1 MTRNPMYRLLCTL
14 VPTCLALVAC
24 GGGGD
29 STGAANT
36 PYVAARSASFSPTT
50 AKDKATNGQDVA
62 LHWVYTVNNGQPVMA
77 NLLGLSI
84 GVTVS
89 PIEMTLDPANLQR
102 RVTLQGPVSGVA
114 NGTAF
119 GGTFSATIAEDLSVS
134 AGKTLFNAQSAEVNV
149 SLTGGGESATG
160 KLNANVRN
168 FSPAYEWFPA
178 RETLDQ
184 LPIGHVET
192 ITSNGT
198 VDLNITVTDVPP
210 IVKSNQPNSISERWT
225 VLEKLPVMVV
235 QGKSY
240 SNIVRLSRQTRV
252 PDFSGNLTT
261 VTMYYWVAKGV
272 GMIKGQGIFRILNID
287 DVVYELTETNLSQQ

>member
-1 MTRNPMYRLLCTL
+1 MKRNPMYRLLCTL

-29 STGAANT
+29 STGVADT
-36 PYVAARSASFSPTT
+36 TYVAARSASFSPTT
-50 AKDKATNGQDVA
+50 AKDKATNGQNVA
-62 LHWVYTVNNGQPVMA
+62 LHWVYTVNNGQPIMA
-77 NLLGLSI
+77 SLLGVSI
-84 GVTVS
+84 GVAVN
-89 PIEMTLDPANLQR
+89 PVEMKLDPASLQR
-102 RVTLQGPVSGVA
+102 QVTLQGPVSGVA

-119 GGTFSATIAEDLSVS
+119 GGTFSATIGEDLSVS
-134 AGKTLFNAQSAEVNV
+134 ASKTFLKALSAEINL
-149 SLTGGGESATG
+149 SLSGGGESATA
-160 KLNANVRN
+160 KLIANIRGFV
-168 FSPAYEWFPA
+168 PPYEWFPD

-192 ITSNGT
+192 ITSSGIA
-198 VDLNITVTDVPP
+198 DFNIVATDEAP
-210 IVKSNQPNSISERWT
+210 IIKSNQPSPVSERWT
-225 VLEKLPVMVV
+225 VLEKLPAMVV

-252 PDFSGNLTT
+252 PSFSGDLTT

-272 GMIKGQGIFRILNID
+272 GMIKGQGIFRILNVD